1 MRGLGGRQGYVA
13 AAGLQNGKRP
23 PAAEAMAALRVA
35 RAFHAIASIVQA
47 PSSADDAAWESTRL
61 RVRTGLHSGSL
72 TSGIVG
78 RNRARYS
85 LFGETVNTAARM
97 ESTAAAAQ
105 IQVSES

>member
-1 MRGLGGRQGYVA
+1 MA
-13 AAGLQNGKRP
+13 AAGLTSERP
-23 PAAEAMAALRVA
+23 PAAEAVAALRVA
-35 RAFHAIASIVQA
+35 RGFHAIASIVQA

-72 TSGIVG
+72 TSGVVG
-78 RNRARYS
+78 TSRPRYS

-97 ESTAAAAQ
+97 ESAAAAAQ

>member
-1 MRGLGGRQGYVA
+1 MRLVGGRQGYVA
-13 AAGLQNGKRP
+13 AAGLTSKGP
-23 PAAEAMAALRVA
+23 PAAEAVAALRVA
-35 RAFHAIASIVQA
+35 RTFHAIASIVQA
-47 PSSADDAAWESTRL
+47 PSSADDAAWKSKSL
-61 RVRTGLHSGSL
+61 KVRTGLHSGSL

-78 RNRARYS
+78 RNRPRYS

>member
-1 MRGLGGRQGYVA
+1 
-13 AAGLQNGKRP
+13 
-23 PAAEAMAALRVA
+23 LRVA
-35 RAFHAIASIVQA
+35 RAFHAVASIVQV
-47 PSSADDAAWESTRL
+47 PSSADDAAWKSKSL
-61 RVRTGLHSGSL
+61 KVRTGLHSGSL

-78 RNRARYS
+78 RDRARYS